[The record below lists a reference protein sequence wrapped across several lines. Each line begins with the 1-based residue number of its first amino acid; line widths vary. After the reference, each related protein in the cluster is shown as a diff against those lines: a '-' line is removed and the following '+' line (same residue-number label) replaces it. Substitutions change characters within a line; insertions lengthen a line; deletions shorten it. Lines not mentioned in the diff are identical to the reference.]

1 MVHVINPTPKDQP
14 QNGVTQLCST
24 TDACQQTTTQP
35 NPDIFL
41 QMVSLKSSLLV
52 PFVQSTVDDYSAGAS
67 TTTQKE
73 ITNKDISKTANSV
86 ISGPTS

>member
-35 NPDIFL
+35 NPNIF
-41 QMVSLKSSLLV
+41 
-52 PFVQSTVDDYSAGAS
+52 SANGL
-67 TTTQKE
+67 TK
-73 ITNKDISKTANSV
+73 V
-86 ISGPTS
+86 IPAGTFCSIYCR